1 MNTFGTGL
9 GIFALIVS
17 IVWLFFP
24 FAVIHAFNKLR
35 AANRLIVQHLEA
47 IHHEMEEM
55 NKRLDSANKMHGDLN
70 RTAQWFVDREAE
82 PSRESLPL

>member
-1 MNTFGTGL
+1 LFGCFSRSLLFTRLTSYGPR
-9 GIFALIVS
+9 IASSFS
-17 IVWLFFP
+17 I
-24 FAVIHAFNKLR
+24 
-35 AANRLIVQHLEA
+35 LEA

-82 PSRESLPL
+82 RLRESLPQ